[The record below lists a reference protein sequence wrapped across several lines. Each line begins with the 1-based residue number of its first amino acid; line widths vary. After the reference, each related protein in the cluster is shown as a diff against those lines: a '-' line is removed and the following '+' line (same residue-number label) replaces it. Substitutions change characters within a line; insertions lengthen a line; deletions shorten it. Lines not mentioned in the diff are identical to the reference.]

1 MSTRCFVLI
10 SSGLSGLVVITA
22 LLTIGLLF
30 HEINTFY
37 DEMLLEMDEFR
48 VLANNAWGEMQAIQ
62 QPIGK
67 GFDEQPSPLSWTAS
81 SRGKRITRNSAGGG
95 GGLLRI
101 SISGQGYQLVQAP
114 AQNTQSVGIYQK
126 SGGGGGGSN
135 QQQVQVAPS
144 TGAAGYATGGGGGG
158 RPEGGT
164 ATLSCPAG
172 PPGLPGHDGEP
183 GEHGEPGQP
192 GQDGVHGHEVA
203 GCTHDTS
210 CEPCPAG
217 PAGPPG
223 GYGPPGEPGQDGAPG
238 WPGMAARIIP
248 GLPGPPGDV
257 GYPGQPGSPGQPG
270 LPGQDGHDG
279 SMGPPGPPGP
289 IGMPGMP
296 GQMGMPGVPAGPGMP
311 GQRGFPGMAGP
322 MGEPG
327 SPGLP
332 GIAGQPGKNEADG
345 GYCPCPPKRQRTLVV
360 GAVQRQRILKELGV
374 EAAYIPGGCTKFI
387 QAPDVCWNK
396 PFKERI
402 RHYYSLWITNGDRQ
416 EYTAAG
422 NPKAPALEVVLDWV
436 DRSWQELSKEM
447 IIKSFEVCGL
457 ATTSDGYGDDRI
469 NCFKP
474 DGSIGTR
481 GIDLLR
487 EFRGKET
494 MKDGRNDVEMR
505 IITLLMVIHFP
516 RYILPSF
523 TQ

>member
-1 MSTRCFVLI
+1 MHNKIMSTRCFVLI

-22 LLTIGLLF
+22 LLTIGILF

-62 QPIGK
+62 QPIGE
-67 GFDEQPSPLSWTAS
+67 GVHAQPSPLFWTAS

-158 RPEGGT
+158 RPGGGT

-192 GQDGVHGHEVA
+192 GQDGVHGHE
-203 GCTHDTS
+203 
-210 CEPCPAG
+210 
-217 PAGPPG
+217 
-223 GYGPPGEPGQDGAPG
+223 
-238 WPGMAARIIP
+238 
-248 GLPGPPGDV
+248 
-257 GYPGQPGSPGQPG
+257 
-270 LPGQDGHDG
+270 
-279 SMGPPGPPGP
+279 PGPPGP

-296 GQMGMPGVPAGPGMP
+296 GQMGMPGAPAGPGMP

-327 SPGLP
+327 TPGLP
-332 GIAGQPGKNEADG
+332 GIAGQPGQNEADG

-360 GAVQRQRILKELGV
+360 GAVQRQR
-374 EAAYIPGGCTKFI
+374 
-387 QAPDVCWNK
+387 
-396 PFKERI
+396 
-402 RHYYSLWITNGDRQ
+402 SLF
-416 EYTAAG
+416 
-422 NPKAPALEVVLDWV
+422 V
-436 DRSWQELSKEM
+436 
-447 IIKSFEVCGL
+447 
-457 ATTSDGYGDDRI
+457 
-469 NCFKP
+469 
-474 DGSIGTR
+474 
-481 GIDLLR
+481 
-487 EFRGKET
+487 
-494 MKDGRNDVEMR
+494 
-505 IITLLMVIHFP
+505 
-516 RYILPSF
+516 
-523 TQ
+523 